1 MVDIDP
7 DLEIFRI
14 KMSVYKP
21 LLEGQEKK
29 IYPNYLLKAP
39 CL

>member
-1 MVDIDP
+1 MVGIDP
-7 DLEIFRI
+7 DLEILRI
-14 KMSVYKP
+14 KIGVYKP
-21 LLEGQEKK
+21 LLGGQEKK